1 LRLLDKNAEIY
12 REVIP
17 PVNAA
22 ARDAVLLVVTDP
34 PDQLAYL
41 TRKLAGHDRVIST
54 GTLLDSLRF
63 RLHLGR
69 KLGVA
74 PTAIEAQ
81 VLGEHGTS
89 QIFHWGRS
97 RRPSDPKGPTRSC
110 VDPMHACR
118 SQSWPLRTRSSRW
131 VALALLAI

>member
-1 LRLLDKNAEIY
+1 
-12 REVIP
+12 
-17 PVNAA
+17 
-22 ARDAVLLVVTDP
+22 VLLVVTDP

-89 QIFHWGRS
+89 QIFHWGVVGAPVTPR
-97 RRPSDPKGPTRSC
+97 
-110 VDPMHACR
+110 V
-118 SQSWPLRTRSSRW
+118 PL
-131 VALALLAI
+131 VAASTPCMRAVRNRDH